1 MKEELECV
9 FFTSQISSEE
19 ISVKKEQLSEA
30 LQTMQLFLAKH
41 GDKYVG
47 FH

>member
-1 MKEELECV
+1 MRGKCECV
-9 FFTSQISSEE
+9 FLTLQISSEE
-19 ISVKKEQLSEA
+19 ILTKKEQLSEA

>member
-1 MKEELECV
+1 MCLL
-9 FFTSQISSEE
+9 TLQISSKE
-19 ISVKKEQLSEA
+19 ISTKKEQILEA
-30 LQTMQLFLAKH
+30 LQTTQIFLAKH